1 MHLRYDLEY
10 YLEFIFIKIKL
21 YFDLQQLDQ
30 ENEQRRR
37 LEQAAALAATKKES
51 DQVMLRNKFNQK
63 KQQVSGRRSGS
74 LAAANMAVNKSFKF
88 ISFL

>member
-1 MHLRYDLEY
+1 MIL
-10 YLEFIFIKIKL
+10 FV
-21 YFDLQQLDQ
+21 QQLDQ

-63 KQQVSGRRSGS
+63 KQQVSGRRSGCIATANK
-74 LAAANMAVNKSFKF
+74 AANKSFKF
-88 ISFL
+88 VSFL